1 MDDDLERERVSLMA
15 RLVALERQHDA
26 LRDEPADSQVRA
38 LHFQDLLRH
47 QADVRRYLER
57 VRTRTGLAQ
66 RRSIKT

>member
-15 RLVALERQHDA
+15 RLAALERQHDA

-47 QADVRRYLER
+47 HADVRHDEKRNRPVTPL
-57 VRTRTGLAQ
+57 
-66 RRSIKT
+66 

>member
-1 MDDDLERERVSLMA
+1 MDDDLERERISLIT
-15 RLVALERQHDA
+15 RWVALGRQQDA

-57 VRTRTGLAQ
+57 VRTRSRLAQ
-66 RRSIKT
+66 RRSMKT